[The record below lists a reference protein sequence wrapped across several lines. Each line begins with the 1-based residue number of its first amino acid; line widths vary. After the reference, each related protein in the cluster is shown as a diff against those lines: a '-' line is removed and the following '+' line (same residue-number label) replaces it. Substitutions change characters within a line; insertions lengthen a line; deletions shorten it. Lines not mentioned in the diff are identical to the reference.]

1 MLRYSLAIIFGAI
14 LTGCSPPSKIE
25 ECDYSHWNA
34 IEVKPDHALAD
45 HPFYDPKTHRAPK
58 PVYPEEARA
67 RRASG
72 IVNVRALIDHN
83 GKALKTCAVILP
95 GEPEA
100 HKSLIDA
107 ALANVK
113 QWHFRPLEGGS
124 QTLRQTTA
132 QVKFELAT
140 R

>member
-1 MLRYSLAIIFGAI
+1 MLRYSVAIIFGAI
-14 LTGCSPPSKIE
+14 LTGCLPPSKIE

-34 IEVKPDHALAD
+34 TVVKPEHAVAE

-58 PVYPEEARA
+58 PVYPEEAREK
-67 RRASG
+67 RASG
-72 IVNVRALIDHN
+72 TVNVRVLIDHK

-95 GEPEA
+95 EEPEV
-100 HKSLIDA
+100 HKSLIDV
-107 ALANVK
+107 ALANVR
-113 QWHFRPLEGGS
+113 QWNFRPLADRS
-124 QTLRQTTA
+124 QTLRQITV